1 MAPTAPTA
9 SQDPAGRI
17 RVVLFSEVNSK
28 LGSPFLSMLHGHP
41 QVDLA
46 AVVTSPQ
53 GKRCSYFTDDPEQV
67 DLVTQGAALGVPVL
81 RPSSVNRPAFVE
93 ELEGYGADYFV
104 VANFQ
109 QILRERLLSVPR
121 VTAVNFHP
129 SPLPA
134 FAGLSPFYW
143 MIREGAT
150 ESAVSAIEMAPV
162 LDSGDL
168 IMQHQVPLTGN
179 ETAIELRTAQERAN
193 VLMLLELIPQ
203 LVDRSYRPIPQD
215 PSRRSYFG
223 RPSDADLRLDF
234 RSPAAVVARH
244 VRAGYRSPGAW
255 TADEA
260 GRRVRILSA
269 DPAPADAPG
278 RPPVPGL
285 VVHGAAGRIFAG
297 CADGWLE
304 VLTTECDGR
313 ETAAGGTGQLPDGTR
328 LVSPNTPA
336 PGEPVSVAGRVSA
349 SGPAAVPGPAPVPP
363 PAPTP
368 APVP

>member
-1 MAPTAPTA
+1 MAPTDREGP
-9 SQDPAGRI
+9 I

-41 QVDLA
+41 QVELS

-81 RPSSVNRPAFVE
+81 RPSSVNLPSFVE
-93 ELEGYGADYFV
+93 ELEGYGADYFL

-150 ESAVSAIEMAPV
+150 ESAVSAIEMTPV

-168 IMQHQVPLTGN
+168 IMQHQVPLTGS

-193 VLMLLELIPQ
+193 ILMLLELIPQ
-203 LVDRSYRPIPQD
+203 LVSRGYRPIRQD

-234 RSPAAVVARH
+234 RSATAVVARH

-260 GRRVRILSA
+260 GRRVRILSV
-269 DPAPADAPG
+269 DPEPADAPG
-278 RPPVPGL
+278 RPSVPGL
-285 VVHGAAGRIFAG
+285 VVHTAAGRVLVG

-313 ETAAGGTGQLPDGTR
+313 ETAAGSTGQLPDGTR
-328 LVSPNTPA
+328 LGSPHPPA
-336 PGEPVSVAGRVSA
+336 PVRPVCAPGPLSA
-349 SGPAAVPGPAPVPP
+349 SGPAPATPSVSVPVS
-363 PAPTP
+363 
-368 APVP
+368 

>member
-1 MAPTAPTA
+1 MAPTAPT
-9 SQDPAGRI
+9 DPAGRI

-81 RPSSVNRPAFVE
+81 RPASVNRPAFVD
-93 ELEGYGADYFV
+93 ELEGYGADYFL

-168 IMQHQVPLTGN
+168 IMQHQVPLTGR

-193 VLMLLELIPQ
+193 VLMLLELIPR
-203 LVDRSYRPIPQD
+203 LVDRDYRPIPQD
-215 PSRRSYFG
+215 PSLRSYFG
-223 RPSDADLRLDF
+223 RPTDSDLRLDF
-234 RSPAAVVARH
+234 RLPAAVVARH

-269 DPAPADAPG
+269 EPAPADAPG

-285 VVHGAAGRIFAG
+285 VVHGAEGRVFAG

-313 ETAAGGTGQLPDGTR
+313 EAAAGGTGQLPDGTR
-328 LVSPNTPA
+328 LLPPHTPA
-336 PGEPVSVAGRVSA
+336 PAGRVPV
-349 SGPAAVPGPAPVPP
+349 PAPAPVPV
-363 PAPTP
+363 PAP
-368 APVP
+368 

>member
-1 MAPTAPTA
+1 MAPTAP
-9 SQDPAGRI
+9 QEPAGRI

-53 GKRCSYFTDDPEQV
+53 GKHCSYFTDDPEQV

-81 RPSSVNRPAFVE
+81 RPSSVNLPSFVE
-93 ELEGYGADYFV
+93 ELEGYGADYFL

-109 QILRERLLSVPR
+109 QILRERLLSAPR

-168 IMQHQVPLTGN
+168 IMQHQVPLTGD

-193 VLMLLELIPQ
+193 VLMLLELIPR

-215 PSRRSYFG
+215 PARRSYFG
-223 RPSDADLRLDF
+223 RPSDADLHLDF
-234 RSPAAVVARH
+234 RLPAAVVARH

-255 TADEA
+255 TADET
-260 GRRVRILSA
+260 GRRVRVLSA
-269 DPAPADAPG
+269 DPEPADAPDL
-278 RPPVPGL
+278 PPAPGL
-285 VVHGAAGRIFAG
+285 VVCDAAGRVFAG

-313 ETAAGGTGQLPDGTR
+313 EAAVGGTGQLPDGTR
-328 LVSPNTPA
+328 LDSPHTPA
-336 PGEPVSVAGRVSA
+336 PARPDTSGPVSA
-349 SGPAAVPGPAPVPP
+349 SGPAPVPSPPAPVP
-363 PAPTP
+363 
-368 APVP
+368 VP

>member
-1 MAPTAPTA
+1 M
-9 SQDPAGRI
+9 DRI

-41 QVDLA
+41 QVDLV
-46 AVVTSPQ
+46 AVVTSPH

-81 RPSSVNRPAFVE
+81 RPPSVNRPEFVE
-93 ELEGYGADYFV
+93 ELEGYEADYFV

-134 FAGLSPFYW
+134 FAGLAPFYW

-168 IMQHQVPLTGN
+168 IMQHQVPLTGR
-179 ETAIELRTAQERAN
+179 ETALDLRTAQERAN

-203 LVDRSYRPIPQD
+203 LAERGYRPIAQD
-215 PSRRSYFG
+215 PALRSYFG
-223 RPSDADLRLDF
+223 RPSDDDLRLDL
-234 RSPAAVVARH
+234 RAPLAVVDRH

-260 GRRVRILSA
+260 GRRVRVLSA
-269 DPAPADAPG
+269 DPAPAGAPD
-278 RPPVPGL
+278 RAPVPGL
-285 VVHGAAGRIFAG
+285 VVHGERGRVFVG

-304 VLTTECDGR
+304 VLTTECDGQEVAPAR
-313 ETAAGGTGQLPDGTR
+313 TGQLPDGAR
-328 LVSPNTPA
+328 LAHPLT
-336 PGEPVSVAGRVSA
+336 
-349 SGPAAVPGPAPVPP
+349 PAPVPP
-363 PAPTP
+363 VPPSVPVQASV
-368 APVP
+368 PVPAS